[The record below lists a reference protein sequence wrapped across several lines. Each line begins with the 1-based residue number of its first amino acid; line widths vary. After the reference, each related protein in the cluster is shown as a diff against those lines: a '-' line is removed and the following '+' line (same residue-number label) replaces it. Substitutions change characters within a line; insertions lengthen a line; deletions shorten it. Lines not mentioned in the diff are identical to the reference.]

1 MPYTTGEHNNY
12 EGSTWKPASSI
23 LHPEGNK
30 SVSMLLQASKRETAQ
45 NHQTGAKSS
54 EPNSEMLYAT
64 EGKLTHNR
72 GSDQE
77 FPALSAGRIEPA
89 PETPIIGPE
98 NQLQMATMLWMA
110 CMEQMSSAHKAMP
123 TDASSNPFLQQQPP
137 PQPAAPLLPSSSA
150 PPAEHVSTV
159 GPVPGAPV
167 ATATSDEA
175 QAGSSRSIPTT
186 CVRPTHPL
194 RSFTNPLLP
203 PPMGTIDP
211 KVYTSMLPQSS
222 MKPSELNSEM
232 PFATGGKLTLYRG
245 SQEFVPLSAHR
256 IERAPETAVTGSSPS
271 CATGQEFINH
281 RGSDHKFDPMFE
293 YHKGPLPGTA
303 PVTDPLC
310 QGSKNIFT
318 IVLLGQTGSGKSASG
333 NTILAAGNAP
343 GKKIPPFIS
352 ATSSMPLTTKC
363 EIRIMDVF
371 GMQVRVVDT
380 PDFLLADVHQEA
392 IRECKKYC
400 EEKQC
405 VVLLVLQLSRLTGD
419 EKGIVEK
426 LEGRLGCPIRDK
438 TIVLFT
444 HGDNVKKEERCPQRF
459 VTSSQSLMEIVR
471 LCGCRYLIFDN
482 MSKDKKQVIDLFNK
496 IPKCEYYFPSLKT
509 KKSQSECSVC

>member
-222 MKPSELNSEM
+222 
-232 PFATGGKLTLYRG
+232 
-245 SQEFVPLSAHR
+245 
-256 IERAPETAVTGSSPS
+256 SSPS

-303 PVTDPLC
+303 PVTGMLQKNPLC